1 MHDQGEL
8 PRGVAAAWGLQ
19 PRRPKGPVPGLSVER
34 IVAAAVAVADAEG
47 LAAVSMGRVA
57 KEVGASTMAL
67 YRYVAAKQDLY
78 LLMHDAAAGP
88 PPEEPASGGWRER
101 LEAWAWGLREVAVR
115 RPWTLRIPVESPP
128 LGPNG
133 VAWME
138 QGLRR
143 LGGTPLDQ
151 GERLA
156 VLTVLDAY
164 VRGQVRVMADIAA
177 AAGRPGA
184 SGGEPAEENADRT
197 MMGWYTDM
205 LRRVTDAERFPA
217 LTALLRSGE
226 LEQPAGAP
234 GEVGPQDDAAAD
246 FAHGVGLLLDGVERA
261 VARASAGD

>member
-1 MHDQGEL
+1 MQDQGEL
-8 PRGVAAAWGLQ
+8 PSGVAAAWGLR

-88 PPEEPASGGWRER
+88 PPEEPASGGWREK

-143 LGGTPLDQ
+143 LGGTPLGQ

-177 AAGRPGA
+177 AAGRPGESA
-184 SGGEPAEENADRT
+184 GQGADSS

-226 LEQPAGAP
+226 LEQPAGTPDEA
-234 GEVGPQDDAAAD
+234 GPQDDAAAD

-261 VARASAGD
+261 VARASAED